1 MIWTIFI
8 TKIIALILIYLG
20 YKRCFVWIDKYEGS
34 IDVITRWSSGL
45 SMFLLGLVFL
55 LFVKDIFNLPPG

>member
-1 MIWTIFI
+1 MSFTVLI

-20 YKRCFVWIDKYEGS
+20 YKRCFVWIDKSEGS
-34 IDVITRWSSGL
+34 VTYITRWSSGL
-45 SMFLLGLVFL
+45 SLLLLGLVFL